1 MYGLLDC
8 EPYTRAQR
16 GGLID
21 VREMRKHALGDLE
34 GKAFDYEHILSM
46 GLGNLRASSCNG
58 KRYL

>member
-21 VREMRKHALGDLE
+21 VREMRKHALGDL
-34 GKAFDYEHILSM
+34 GV
-46 GLGNLRASSCNG
+46 GVRLRAYIEHGPWKSEG
-58 KRYL
+58 IVLQW